1 MCYSRY
7 EFQLCVFNMSPTC
20 LFLMDAFISIYYF
33 YSFEAGFAAHC
44 SMSPD
49 HLTNVTTTFVF
60 TQGPQHWWIM
70 RHIFRIVFVLAFLV
84 CLHITMHPQ
93 PSCFQNSCFSDKES
107 MRLLSCDSLAD
118 LHFGCDSIIMS
129 PVFGWRMSYHREAT
143 TSSLQKGISALGK
156 HVRQHAGRESNFPA

>member
-1 MCYSRY
+1 MNSSTVFSICLQPVYSSGC
-7 EFQLCVFNMSPTC
+7 FHINLLL
-20 LFLMDAFISIYYF
+20 LFIWSRDLQHIAL
-33 YSFEAGFAAHC
+33 
-44 SMSPD
+44 SPD

-93 PSCFQNSCFSDKES
+93 PSCFQNSCFSDNES

-129 PVFGWRMSYHREAT
+129 PVFCWRMSHHRET
-143 TSSLQKGISALGK
+143 TTLRLQMGISALGK

>member
-7 EFQLCVFNMSPTC
+7 EFQHCVFNMSATC
-20 LFLMDAFISIYYF
+20 LFLWMLSYQSTTFIQLKR
-33 YSFEAGFAAHC
+33 GFAAHC

-118 LHFGCDSIIMS
+118 LHFGRDSIIMS
-129 PVFGWRMSYHREAT
+129 PVFCWRMSHHRET
-143 TSSLQKGISALGK
+143 TTLSLQMGISALGK
-156 HVRQHAGRESNFPA
+156 HVRQHDGRESNFPA